1 MAMVAVPNVALALAV
16 NETVTVQVGL
26 QGLLVNVAVTP
37 IGRPDALNVTPVDVP
52 LVRVATIDDV
62 ELVEL

>member
-26 QGLLVNVAVTP
+26 QGLLVNVAVIP
-37 IGRPDALNVTPVDVP
+37 VGRPAALNVTPVVVP
-52 LVRVATIDDV
+52 LIRVATIDDV

>member
-16 NETVTVQVGL
+16 NETVTVHVGL

-37 IGRPDALNVTPVDVP
+37 IGRPDALKVTPVVVP
-52 LVRVATIDDV
+52 LIRVATIDDV
-62 ELVEL
+62 ELVEP

>member
-16 NETVTVQVGL
+16 NETVSVHVGL

-37 IGRPDALNVTPVDVP
+37 IGRPDALKVTPVVVP
-52 LVRVATIDDV
+52 LIRVATIDDV
-62 ELVEL
+62 ELVEP

>member
-16 NETVTVQVGL
+16 NETVTVHVGL

-37 IGRPDALNVTPVDVP
+37 IGRPDALKVTPVVVP
-52 LVRVATIDDV
+52 LIRVATIDDV